1 MKILKLL
8 MFFVMNGITNNY
20 IMEAYNRITPEW
32 IETLTENEIFV
43 FDVVFQNVT
52 LMVHQTLR

>member
-1 MKILKLL
+1 M
-8 MFFVMNGITNNY
+8 VTD
-20 IMEAYNRITPEW
+20 NRITPEW
-32 IETLTENEIFV
+32 METLTENEIFV